1 MAWSSKDSAQS
12 CWYVYKVSSKEQV
25 WSLLKL
31 AQCWLLGLKSCVFG
45 GCSLCF
51 TWMLVQ
57 GGELLGCDQN
67 PYESLFCYFF
77 VLSSAYIRQGCSVF
91 LRNKLSLVYCV
102 IKSFLFF
109 PTMDI
114 DLLKVNHVNLFM
126 CSFSFFLS
134 FTLLQNS
141 VCMA

>member
-1 MAWSSKDSAQS
+1 M
-12 CWYVYKVSSKEQV
+12 
-25 WSLLKL
+25 
-31 AQCWLLGLKSCVFG
+31 LGY
-45 GCSLCF
+45 
-51 TWMLVQ
+51 
-57 GGELLGCDQN
+57 DQN
-67 PYESLFCYFF
+67 SYESLFCYFF
-77 VLSSAYIRQGCSVF
+77 VLSSAYIRKGCSVF

-102 IKSFLFF
+102 VKSFLFF

-141 VCMA
+141 VYGITFYCLCCCCSCLFFITSTTNWYQELKLRSREFKILI